1 LGAYARVLSDDGPRW
16 VRAVDRS
23 AVARTAAELFERLRD
38 GSPAPGGAPV
48 EGPFLAP
55 AEPTKIVCVG
65 LNYLHHAR
73 EMNKTVPDEPLLFL
87 KPPSAL
93 LAPGGVIE
101 LPPASSLVHHEGEL
115 AVVIGRRARKVDAKD
130 ALEFMLGV
138 TCLNDVT
145 ARDIQRREGRYTRGK
160 GFDTF
165 APCGPLLWTGVDP
178 QALHL
183 STHVNGTLR
192 QESVTSDM
200 IFSVATVLS
209 FVSHIMTLEP
219 GDIVTTGTPSG
230 VGPLVD
236 GDEVAVTLRHPDRA
250 PLVLNN
256 SVRGGAGG

>member
-1 LGAYARVLSDDGPRW
+1 MGTYARLSSPEGPVW
-16 VRAVDRS
+16 VRALDRALVARS
-23 AVARTAAELFERLRD
+23 ASELYDKVRSDTVVA
-38 GSPAPGGAPV
+38 GAPV
-48 EGPFLAP
+48 VGDLLAP

-73 EMNKTVPDEPLLFL
+73 EMNKAVPDEPLLFL
-87 KPPSAL
+87 KPPSSL
-93 LAPGGVIE
+93 LPPGGVIE
-101 LPPASSLVHHEGEL
+101 LPPSSNLVHHEGEL
-115 AVVIGRRARKVDAKD
+115 AVVMGARARKMDPTD
-130 ALEFMLGV
+130 ALACVLGV

-178 QALHL
+178 HALHV
-183 STHVNGTLR
+183 STHVNGALR
-192 QESVTSDM
+192 QESETSDM
-200 IFSVATVLS
+200 IFSVSEVLS

-236 GDEVAVTLRHPDRA
+236 GDEVIVTLRHPDRA
-250 PLVLNN
+250 PLELTNR
-256 SVRGGAGG
+256 VRAAS